1 MQEPQQW
8 NPICT
13 RPTGLVRASRI
24 DPTGRVGPTRRQAA
38 GPRWDRVAPGWY
50 APVDRPDCVEQRIL
64 EQSCRLTEGRVGAA
78 TAWASLRWR
87 GGGFFDGRGPG
98 GFEILDVPLL
108 IGTGS
113 VRQFPGSRISK
124 EQLAPSEREVIDGL
138 AVTTVQRA
146 LFDEVRRRGELW
158 SAVQAIDMAAAAR
171 MISVRLFWL
180 YVVHRPA
187 WEGVPLV
194 RKALDLASDRSRSP
208 RETWLRLVWVLL
220 AELPPPLCNRPVFD
234 RDGQLLGVPDLFD
247 PVAGL
252 VGEYDGAHHKDVV
265 RHRSD
270 VSREE
275 RFRKH
280 GLEYFVV
287 VQGDSR
293 EVASQRIRAARAR
306 AKFVPPESCSWTL
319 TRPPWY
325 VEPEAL
331 DDYLLR
337 TGMVHELTH
346 R

>member
-1 MQEPQQW
+1 M
-8 NPICT
+8 
-13 RPTGLVRASRI
+13 
-24 DPTGRVGPTRRQAA
+24 
-38 GPRWDRVAPGWY
+38 
-50 APVDRPDCVEQRIL
+50 
-64 EQSCRLTEGRVGAA
+64 
-78 TAWASLRWR
+78 
-87 GGGFFDGRGPG
+87 
-98 GFEILDVPLL
+98 
-108 IGTGS
+108 
-113 VRQFPGSRISK
+113 
-124 EQLAPSEREVIDGL
+124 IDGL